1 MLNEQDKINYLGIEI
16 ERRKKLPR
24 AIKKSIHNVIFQN
37 LIAALIITCYFLV
50 MNVSFFVMSPEKF
63 ENFLKY
69 IALIMIA
76 ITIVT
81 FEIAYRKQSKKFMS
95 FGIEFLCSGI
105 ISLYVPFIFLHTTV
119 VLRFAVMA
127 IPAFLVVYYLIKS
140 LFIFKRREI
149 IYQSENIS
157 DVKEILKYEE
167 DKSYID
173 EKGSKKYKEKKEE
186 ESKIKKVI
194 MEEQKLRKRNK
205 KAKSI

>member
-1 MLNEQDKINYLGIEI
+1 MNEQDKINYLGIEI

-37 LIAALIITCYFLV
+37 LVAAVIIACYFLV
-50 MNVSFFVMSPEKF
+50 MNISFFVMTPEKF

-119 VLRFAVMA
+119 ILRFIVMV
-127 IPAFLVVYYLIKS
+127 IPAFLVVYYIIKS
-140 LFIFKRREI
+140 FFIFKRREI

-167 DKSYID
+167 EKSYLD

-186 ESKIKKVI
+186 ENKIKKVI
-194 MEEQKLRKRNK
+194 MEEQKLRKRRKNT
-205 KAKSI
+205 KSI

>member
-1 MLNEQDKINYLGIEI
+1 M
-16 ERRKKLPR
+16 
-24 AIKKSIHNVIFQN
+24 
-37 LIAALIITCYFLV
+37 T
-50 MNVSFFVMSPEKF
+50 PEKF

-119 VLRFAVMA
+119 ILRFIVMV
-127 IPAFLVVYYLIKS
+127 IPAFLVVYYIIKS
-140 LFIFKRREI
+140 FFIFKRREI

-167 DKSYID
+167 EKSYLD

-186 ESKIKKVI
+186 ENKIKKVI
-194 MEEQKLRKRNK
+194 MEEQKLRKRRK
-205 KAKSI
+205 STKSI

>member
-24 AIKKSIHNVIFQN
+24 AIRKSIHNVIFQN
-37 LIAALIITCYFLV
+37 LIAAVIITCYFLV
-50 MNVSFFVMSPEKF
+50 MNISFFVMPSDKF
-63 ENFLKY
+63 ESFLKY

-105 ISLYVPFIFLHTTV
+105 LSLYVPFIYLHTTV
-119 VLRFAVMA
+119 TLRFIVM
-127 IPAFLVVYYLIKS
+127 IVPAFLVIYYVVKS
-140 LFIFKRREI
+140 FFIFKRREI
-149 IYQSENIS
+149 IYQNENIS

-167 DKSYID
+167 DQSYID
-173 EKGSKKYKEKKEE
+173 EKGSKKYKEKIEE

-194 MEEQKLRKRNK
+194 MEEQKLRKRK
-205 KAKSI
+205 KSTKSI